1 MRPRFDSVAATTSSR
16 RAHAEAASRRPH
28 ATAAAGVP
36 RYLAQGKPAPSAP
49 VTLQRDGDGP
59 LPFQLTPPSLLQ
71 PSDPLARFRAGIGQQ
86 LQLDPDLRAKM
97 LALTW
102 HELDPAALF
111 DPIAAAAAAAAAA
124 NQPAPSG
131 EARVSPTTTPAA
143 PAGPSI
149 ALDPDF
155 AKTQRPATGGDV
167 FNGLLKLPQV
177 SGLLGRV
184 RDDVVGRLGRDWSAS
199 SGGENAAFVGG
210 SVVVGGSLLAGVLG
224 MKASRGLVLSLL
236 NDTVI
241 PIPKVKGYSMA
252 FHLAG
257 DSVVVGAHLDV
268 GQFLPEMWGFGAG
281 KPKPINDPSWRAVP
295 PQIDRDADGGALQ
308 GDVAPAALADGIAQQ
323 RGGGHALGAGLRARF
338 EPVLGA
344 TLSRVRVHTGAYADA
359 LARGAAARAFT
370 TGNDIFFRA
379 GHYAPQTPTGQ
390 RLLAHELV
398 HTVQQATGPVHA
410 RPAGAALRVSEA
422 GDAHERQA
430 QRVAE
435 HITGGGPAPAQ
446 MHHAAAAPAIQREP
460 QPQPKLPASPP
471 DAAARLLAQGP
482 PAWSDYFEQTVPAIA
497 EAAEAN
503 DKIGLQRALW
513 LITQAY
519 AEQSPGAGL
528 PSAHRNRLF
537 NEQAAVTFKP
547 GGAVDKVV
555 PGQESEGITLKRLNQ
570 NEAAARG
577 STAMKVSP
585 TFGYDTPERAVQHHL
600 DQMAARWKPASAA
613 LTKQGESFA
622 GFAQGLQDSH
632 YAKAE
637 NYASDLI
644 ALQGQV
650 RGQVVAWLR
659 YTIVQRRRVR
669 LPQLQAWAE
678 QARAVHDALGASLG
692 AALDLL
698 GPLALQWR
706 LLADALLLAERQ
718 LAREQ
723 AALAR
728 LERLAAVLAV
738 SLVP

>member
-1 MRPRFDSVAATTSSR
+1 MRPRFDSVAAAGPRS
-16 RAHAEAASRRPH
+16 HAEAASRRPP
-28 ATAAAGVP
+28 AVAAAGVP
-36 RYLAQGKPAPSAP
+36 RFLARGTPAATAP
-49 VTLQRDGDGP
+49 ATLQRDGDGP
-59 LPFQLTPPSLLQ
+59 LPFQLKPPSLLQ
-71 PSDPLARFRAGIGQQ
+71 PSDPLARFQVGIGQQ

-97 LALTW
+97 LTLTW

-111 DPIAAAAAAAAAA
+111 DPIAAAAAAAATR
-124 NQPAPSG
+124 PAPPG
-131 EARVSPTTTPAA
+131 DATTAPKATPAA
-143 PAGPSI
+143 PAEPTA

-155 AKTQRPATGGDV
+155 VKTQRPATGGDI

-184 RDDVVGRLGRDWSAS
+184 RDDAVGRLGRDWSAS
-199 SGGENAAFVGG
+199 SSGENAAFVGG
-210 SVVVGGSLLAGVLG
+210 SVFVAGSLLAGVLG
-224 MKASRGLVLSLL
+224 MKASRGLVVSLL

-252 FHLAG
+252 FHLADDG
-257 DSVVVGAHLDV
+257 VVIGAHLDV
-268 GQFLPEMWGFGAG
+268 GQFLPELWGFGAG
-281 KPKPINDPSWRAVP
+281 KPKSISDPSWRAVP
-295 PQIDRDADGGALQ
+295 PQIDRAVDGAGSALQ
-308 GDVAPAALADGIAQQ
+308 GDGAPAALADGIAQQ
-323 RGGGHALGAGLRARF
+323 RGGGDALGAGLRAHF
-338 EPVLGA
+338 EPALGA
-344 TLSRVRVHTGAYADA
+344 KLSRVRVHTGADADA

-398 HTVQQATGPVHA
+398 HTVQQGNGLVDA
-410 RPAGAALRVSEA
+410 RPAGAGLRVSDA

-430 QRVAE
+430 QRIAE
-435 HITGGGPAPAQ
+435 DIVGGGRAPAPV
-446 MHHAAAAPAIQREP
+446 HPAAAAPAVQREP
-460 QPQPKLPASPP
+460 QPQPHAKPP
-471 DAAARLLAQGP
+471 DAAAQLLAQRP
-482 PAWSDYFEQTVPAIA
+482 PVWSDYFEEIVPAIA

-513 LITQAY
+513 LVTQAY

-537 NEQAAVTFKP
+537 NEQAAVSFKP

-555 PGQESEGITLKRLNQ
+555 PGQESDGITLKKLNQ
-570 NEAAARG
+570 NEGAVRG
-577 STAMKVSP
+577 TTAMKVSP

-613 LTKQGESFA
+613 LTRPGESFT

-678 QARAVHDALGASLG
+678 QARAVHDALGDALG
-692 AALDLL
+692 DALDLL

-706 LLADALLLAERQ
+706 LLADALMLAERQ

-738 SLVP
+738 GVAP